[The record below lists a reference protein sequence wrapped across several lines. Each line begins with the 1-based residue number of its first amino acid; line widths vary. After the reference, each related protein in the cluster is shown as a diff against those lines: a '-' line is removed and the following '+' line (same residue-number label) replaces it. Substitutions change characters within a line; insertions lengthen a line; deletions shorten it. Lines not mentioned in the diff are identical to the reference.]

1 MIVFARIVYAHS
13 SVIELLDQTTIMWA
27 IFSWMIALFLVFMGL
42 LLVNIRLRKAAFIW
56 FTYLSLTCWYYFRV
70 LEKKYGTPPSATSPR
85 ASRASTLTRA
95 QSSAGAT
102 KTVTRSY
109 QSEKD
114 VLHFE
119 SPEKIKEQERIR
131 SVSER
136 QPNRRSDSS
145 SEHSGYSDDSNSRAS
160 RFNTVAE
167 PPKTH
172 MGIFRKL
179 RKSQIGEERRL
190 SDVSSMS
197 GDPLERSSVSE
208 SGVTRRTFIGRKKP
222 VSWGD

>member
-1 MIVFARIVYAHS
+1 
-13 SVIELLDQTTIMWA
+13 MWA
-27 IFSWMIALFLVFMGL
+27 IFSWMIALFLVFVGL
-42 LLVNIRLRKAAFIW
+42 LLLNIRLRKAAFIW

-70 LEKKYGTPPSATSPR
+70 LEKKYGTPRSATSPP

-95 QSSAGAT
+95 PSSAGA
-102 KTVTRSY
+102 KTVKTTRSY
-109 QSEKD
+109 QSEAD

-136 QPNRRSDSS
+136 LPNRRSDSN
-145 SEHSGYSDDSNSRAS
+145 SEHSDYSDDSNSRAS
-160 RFNTVAE
+160 RFNTVDE

-179 RKSQIGEERRL
+179 RKSQIGEDRRL

-197 GDPLERSSVSE
+197 CDPLERSSVSE
-208 SGVTRRTFIGRKKP
+208 SGVARRTFIGRKKP

>member
-1 MIVFARIVYAHS
+1 
-13 SVIELLDQTTIMWA
+13 MWA
-27 IFSWMIALFLVFMGL
+27 IFTWMIALFLVFVGL
-42 LLVNIRLRKAAFIW
+42 LCFNVRLRKAAFIW

-85 ASRASTLTRA
+85 SSRVTTATRAS
-95 QSSAGAT
+95 SSTGVT
-102 KTVTRSY
+102 KTMKATRSY
-109 QSEKD
+109 QSETD

-136 QPNRRSDSS
+136 LPNRRSDSS

-160 RFNTVAE
+160 RLNTAAE

-179 RKSQIGEERRL
+179 RKSQIGEDSRL

-208 SGVTRRTFIGRKKP
+208 PGVTRRTFIGRKKP